1 MGGHYKASR
10 LRKTTRGVID
20 LFDLLG
26 EFRLYETNQM
36 DQTDRAYIRRAGYR
50 NSVLMKMKWLFHGL
64 LISLWKDLL
73 CVVRTT
79 ESLRSETLSVPG
91 PSVT

>member
-10 LRKTTRGVID
+10 LRKTTCGVID

-36 DQTDRAYIRRAGYR
+36 DRTDRAYIRRAGYR
-50 NSVLMKMKWLFHGL
+50 NSVL
-64 LISLWKDLL
+64 
-73 CVVRTT
+73 
-79 ESLRSETLSVPG
+79 
-91 PSVT
+91 